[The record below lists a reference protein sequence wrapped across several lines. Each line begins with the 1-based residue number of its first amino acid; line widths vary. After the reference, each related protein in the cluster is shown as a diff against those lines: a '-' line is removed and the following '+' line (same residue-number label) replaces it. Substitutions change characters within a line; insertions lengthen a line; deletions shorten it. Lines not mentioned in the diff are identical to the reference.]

1 MVFRALSKTGTV
13 LPRDRRNR
21 HIRLLALRGLS
32 GKGLVI
38 SKLRRLPELERR
50 CVRDRY
56 HRGGLAHARAMVRH
70 PEPRDSRSMDTV
82 LWADRMF
89 VNIASYFFGFIV
101 FFALSC
107 FLLLGGVRLMS
118 GPDRYPEK

>member
-1 MVFRALSKTGTV
+1 MTPIAGT
-13 LPRDRRNR
+13 
-21 HIRLLALRGLS
+21 
-32 GKGLVI
+32 
-38 SKLRRLPELERR
+38 LERR
-50 CVRDRY
+50 RVRDRY
-56 HRGGLAHARAMVRH
+56 HRGGLGHARAMVRQ

-82 LWADRMF
+82 VWADRMF

-118 GPDRYPEK
+118 EPDKYPEK